1 MDSEMTNSKK
11 VMVTGAT
18 GYIASWIVKY
28 LLDEGYTVHAAIRNS
43 SDEKKIK
50 HLEKIKSSSKGT
62 LRYFESDLLSPNSY
76 ESAME
81 GCEIVFHTAS
91 PFVMDSKDPQ
101 GEVIDPALEGTRNVI
116 KTVEKKV
123 GAKLRTR

>member
-1 MDSEMTNSKK
+1 MTNSKK

-76 ESAME
+76 ESASN
-81 GCEIVFHTAS
+81 HN
-91 PFVMDSKDPQ
+91 
-101 GEVIDPALEGTRNVI
+101 L
-116 KTVEKKV
+116 
-123 GAKLRTR
+123 LRVSHLRIH

>member
-62 LRYFESDLLSPNSY
+62 LRYFEFFQLKKN
-76 ESAME
+76 
-81 GCEIVFHTAS
+81 FH
-91 PFVMDSKDPQ
+91 KCQ
-101 GEVIDPALEGTRNVI
+101 
-116 KTVEKKV
+116 
-123 GAKLRTR
+123 

>member
-1 MDSEMTNSKK
+1 MGSEMTNSKK

-28 LLDEGYTVHAAIRNS
+28 LLDEGYTIHAAVRNS
-43 SDEKKIK
+43 SDEKKIE

-62 LRYFESDLLSPNSY
+62 IKYFESDLLSPNSY

-81 GCEIVFHTAS
+81 ELKELEEG
-91 PFVMDSKDPQ
+91 Q
-101 GEVIDPALEGTRNVI
+101 GYGFCVSLMIFTTG
-116 KTVEKKV
+116 
-123 GAKLRTR
+123 GRTH

>member
-1 MDSEMTNSKK
+1 MESRMNNSKK

-50 HLEKIKSSSKGT
+50 HLEKIKSSS
-62 LRYFESDLLSPNSY
+62 
-76 ESAME
+76 
-81 GCEIVFHTAS
+81 
-91 PFVMDSKDPQ
+91 
-101 GEVIDPALEGTRNVI
+101 
-116 KTVEKKV
+116 
-123 GAKLRTR
+123 

>member
-43 SDEKKIK
+43 SSCK
-50 HLEKIKSSSKGT
+50 
-62 LRYFESDLLSPNSY
+62 
-76 ESAME
+76 
-81 GCEIVFHTAS
+81 S
-91 PFVMDSKDPQ
+91 PFLN
-101 GEVIDPALEGTRNVI
+101 ILI
-116 KTVEKKV
+116 I
-123 GAKLRTR
+123 